1 MASYLRNIT
10 IDCADSLLLGRFWAE
25 VLGWHV
31 FHDDDPEVVVA
42 PSFPHSGLGL
52 LFIPVPEGKTA
63 KNRQHLDLA
72 PDEGTRDEWVE
83 RALALGATVV
93 GDHRTPE
100 GPGWVTLTDPE
111 GNEFCIERGAGERGP
126 QAPRAFRIT
135 T

>member
-1 MASYLRNIT
+1 M
-10 IDCADSLLLGRFWAE
+10 
-25 VLGWHV
+25 
-31 FHDDDPEVVVA
+31 VVA
-42 PSFPHSGLGL
+42 ASFPSSALGL
-52 LFIPVPEGKTA
+52 LFIPVAEGKTA

-100 GPGWVTLTDPE
+100 GPGWVTLADPE
-111 GNEFCIERGAGERGP
+111 GNEFCIERGAAETGP
-126 QAPRAFRIT
+126 RRSRAFRIT